1 MPRQGVP
8 PLFSVVI
15 PAYNAAAFIEDTL
28 DSVRGQTLHEYE
40 IIVVDDGSRDDTK
53 GVVDRWLLKH
63 GLPGHCIRQEN
74 KKIAGARN
82 AGMRAATGD
91 YIALLDH
98 DDLWYP
104 EKLSAVAVTVRAYPE
119 AVLVGHH
126 MDLIKDG
133 RLVRTARM
141 GPAVPR
147 MYERLLFGGNAVS
160 PSAAV
165 FRRDKAL
172 EIGGFREN
180 PAFNTVEDYDFWLR
194 LSRVGRFVFIDQTL
208 SRYSIVENSASR
220 RVEYQR
226 ANLEALLKDHFAA
239 YFHGDPGLWG
249 RLLMRRR
256 LASVYRG
263 AASALAAA
271 GAPRAEQ
278 WGYVRRMLL
287 IYPLDLRNIARALL
301 WLIGKS

>member
-1 MPRQGVP
+1 MNP

-15 PAYNAAAFIEDTL
+15 PAYNAATFIANTL
-28 DSVRGQTLHEYE
+28 DSVRDQTLREYE

-53 GVVDRWLLKH
+53 GVVDRWLAKH
-63 GLPGHCIRQEN
+63 GLPGRCIPQEN
-74 KKIAGARN
+74 RKIAGARN
-82 AGMRAATGD
+82 TGMRAATAD

-104 EKLSAVAVTVRAYPE
+104 EKLAAVAATFRTHPD

-126 MDLIKDG
+126 IDMTKDG
-133 RLVRTARM
+133 RLIRTARM

-165 FRRDKAL
+165 FRRDKAH

-194 LSRVGRFVFIDQTL
+194 LSRVGRFVFIDQAL
-208 SRYSIVENSASR
+208 SEYSIVENSASS

-226 ANLEALLKDHFAA
+226 ANLEALLQDHFAS
-239 YFHGDPGLWG
+239 YFQGDPGFWG

-256 LASVYRG
+256 LAAVYRG
-263 AASALAAA
+263 AAGALAAG
-271 GAPRAEQ
+271 GASRSER

-287 IYPLDLRNIARALL
+287 TYPLDLRNIARALF
-301 WLIGKS
+301 WLVGKS